1 METITFTH
9 NGKTIPATLQIEH
22 AISCIYVRI
31 TLRNGLTTSVIGVQR
46 KWHFEYNGH
55 KYPPFANEELNQ
67 KMLAFKRRNK

>member
-9 NGKTIPATLQIEH
+9 NGKTIAATLQLEPTITG
-22 AISCIYVRI
+22 YNVRI
-31 TLRNGLTTSVIGVQR
+31 TLRNGLTATVCGVVH